1 MEKVE
6 MVKYMQRM
14 ELMELII
21 LEAEAEA
28 EVLQA
33 EIVVTLVMEELEVP
47 ALC

>member
-1 MEKVE
+1 ME